1 MVVDNIMVYEKT
13 MNILYDYQIFAL
25 QAYGGISRY
34 FLEVA
39 ARLPLLQRDTDISIL
54 APVYINRGLKD
65 TPVAKRGIFIPEF
78 KGKHRILPFF
88 NEKMTQSFLTRNMVD
103 IIHETYY
110 RNRGYTASAKRVI
123 TVHDMIHEKY
133 PQYFT
138 GPDLDVPRK
147 KLRAVL
153 QADHIIVVSRHT
165 YNDLLEITGVDSDK
179 VSVIYHGS
187 SIVPDMKRVG
197 QDESSSPYL
206 LYVGLRNS
214 VKNFK
219 RLVEAYS
226 TSKQLKKTHRII
238 CVGGGP
244 FSREEKQFF
253 SERGVLESV
262 VKIVADD
269 KKLAQLYGNASAL
282 VYPSLY
288 EGFGLP
294 LVEAMRCGCPVCCS
308 NVSSMPE
315 VAGEAAAYF
324 DPLQVDNIREVLE
337 SVVYS
342 DAARKSMQ
350 EQGFMRGKIFD
361 WDECARKTYE
371 VYANL

>member
-1 MVVDNIMVYEKT
+1 MK
-13 MNILYDYQIFAL
+13 ILYDYQIFAL
-25 QAYGGISRY
+25 QAVGGISRY

-39 ARLPLLQRDTDISIL
+39 ARLPLLQKDTETAIL
-54 APVYINRGLKD
+54 APVYINRALRD
-65 TPVAKRGIFIPEF
+65 TGVAKRGIFIPEF
-78 KGKHRILPFF
+78 KGKHRILPFL
-88 NEKMTQSFLTRNMVD
+88 NEKMTQSFLYGNRAD
-103 IIHETYY
+103 IVHETYY
-110 RNRGYTASAKRVI
+110 RDRGYNTSAKRVV

-133 PQYFT
+133 PEHFT

-153 QADHIIVVSRHT
+153 QADHVIVVSKHT
-165 YNDLLEITGVDSDK
+165 YNDLLEITGIDSNK
-179 VSVIYHGS
+179 VSVVYHGS
-187 SIVPDMKRVG
+187 SIVPDKKGTRPK
-197 QDESSSPYL
+197 DTSSPYL

-226 TSKQLKKTHRII
+226 ASRQLKKTHRLV
-238 CVGGGP
+238 CVGGGA
-244 FSREEKQFF
+244 FSRVEKQFF
-253 SERGVLESV
+253 LDRGVLESV
-262 VKIVADD
+262 VKIPADD
-269 KKLAQLYGNASAL
+269 KKLVQLYANASVL

-315 VAGEAAAYF
+315 VAGDAAAYF
-324 DPLQVDNIREVLE
+324 DPLHVDSIREVLE

-342 DAARKSMQ
+342 DTVRKA
-350 EQGFMRGKIFD
+350 MRGKGFKRQKMFD

-371 VYANL
+371 VYANI